1 MKKLAPIFLLAAL
14 QACASS
20 AQNKQLDAKV
30 AAETDVPSGK
40 ALNEKESKI
49 VSNTSGLS
57 ADQKEKLDALRQH
70 VHDKLSAI
78 AAESVKLR
86 SVLIKDV
93 LTDKPNHKEISAV
106 KHRLAKL
113 SDQRLDTIFDAAN
126 QTNELLG
133 RNGMLREAMDIQFLE
148 DNFNAY

>member
-1 MKKLAPIFLLAAL
+1 MKKLAPLLLVAAL

-30 AAETDVPSGK
+30 AAETDVTSGK
-40 ALNEKESKI
+40 TLNEKESQI
-49 VSNTSGLS
+49 VKRTSGLS
-57 ADQKEKLDALRQH
+57 AEQKEKLDALRQQ

-93 LTDKPNHKEISAV
+93 LTEKPNHKEISAV

-113 SDQRLDTIFDAAN
+113 SDERLDTIFDAAN
-126 QTNELLG
+126 QTNELIG
-133 RNGMLREAMDIQFLE
+133 RNGMLRDAMDIQFLE
-148 DNFNAY
+148 DNFNAF